1 MLLKVMKKVVYIIC
15 FVLLMGTLTVQGQ
28 EYRLTLCEELTDS
41 SKEYEELLEKVLTDN
56 FTEDFIIRYIAK
68 PSFEPEYLF
77 QIRETDNSSY
87 EIEAVVFLESLW
99 EPLSASNF
107 VYLDQVNVP
116 KVEFILDSVKRDLHK
131 RDIDKT
137 LAIKLDDLFNV
148 FTSSMNEVGT
158 GIIIEDGIGYRFK
171 RKNKDEIICG
181 EAWSPNEDSPLGK
194 LVSICDD
201 LTLYAK
207 GEDVDLTRL
216 EERITELY
224 LIMSFVQNEETPY
237 NSINIFE

>member
-1 MLLKVMKKVVYIIC
+1 MKKVVYIIYLY
-15 FVLLMGTLTVQGQ
+15 LLMGTLTVQGQ
-28 EYRLTLCEELTDS
+28 VFRLNPCIELVDFIF
-41 SKEYEELLEKVLTDN
+41 KYDNLLEKALTDN
-56 FTEDFIIRYIAK
+56 FTEDYIIRYIVE
-68 PSFEPEYLF
+68 PSFDSEYLF

-131 RDIDKT
+131 KDIDKT
-137 LAIKLDDLFNV
+137 LAVKLDNLFSI
-148 FTSSMNEVGT
+148 FTSSINETYIVEGL
-158 GIIIEDGIGYRFK
+158 DGITYRFK
-171 RKNKDEIICG
+171 RKTKDEIICG

-207 GEDVDLTRL
+207 GEDIDLTRL
-216 EERITELY
+216 EERIIELY